1 MAPLPLRPLL
11 ALVAVFATLQMSQ
24 GFQLMPG
31 TNNALVRRNNECIT
45 RRSVTSQDTT
55 DTTTQK
61 IPYSISR
68 GDGSTGG
75 GGRPM
80 PNQNA
85 AAELSTVEQDDEE
98 LKRPKV
104 GAEMPHGRPSW
115 FRVPAP
121 SQGTSISVSDMIPR
135 LFVLPLYTYRMR
147 LYYNIYSH
155 NLVLFIYSC

>member
-1 MAPLPLRPLL
+1 MLPRPLF
-11 ALVAVFATLQMSQ
+11 ALVAVFATLQISQ
-24 GFQLMPG
+24 GFQLSPG
-31 TNNALVRRNNECIT
+31 TNNALSRRRNERT
-45 RRSVTSQDTT
+45 LLSVASQDTEKAT
-55 DTTTQK
+55 EK

-80 PNQNA
+80 PNKQNSG
-85 AAELSTVEQDDEE
+85 AEQNTVEDDEDGEEE

-121 SQGTSISVSDMIPR
+121 SQGTSMHWWW
-135 LFVLPLYTYRMR
+135 LT
-147 LYYNIYSH
+147 
-155 NLVLFIYSC
+155 